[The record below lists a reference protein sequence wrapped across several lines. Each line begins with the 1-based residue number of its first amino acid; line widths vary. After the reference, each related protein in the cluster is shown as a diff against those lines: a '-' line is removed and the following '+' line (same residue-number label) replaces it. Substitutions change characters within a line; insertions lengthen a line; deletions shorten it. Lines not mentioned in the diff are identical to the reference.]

1 MKTPALP
8 KFVLIAMATLG
19 GFIATAQDASLASR
33 KTLALQVGLNQ
44 TVSVRFPNAITSVDR
59 GSSQLL
65 AKKAP
70 AVENVLLLKAGGPN
84 MPPTSLMVI
93 LSDGSL
99 HSFQVQFS
107 SEPVPIGLELLSDA
121 APGAAATAELSG
133 QQPLI
138 QHEMSKAQS
147 MPRNLRV
154 KASTQGIQAR
164 TDGLYIA
171 GDRIYLRVS
180 LTNQSVIGYDLA
192 SINLSLKDKAQPKRT
207 AAQQNQIIPL
217 LPLPKQNTIASGG
230 QLTVV
235 IPLPKLTIDRSK
247 YLAVQIH
254 ENTGSRNISLRVKAS
269 LFRKMKAL

>member
-1 MKTPALP
+1 MKTLAIP
-8 KFVLIAMATLG
+8 KFVFFALTTLA
-19 GFIATAQDASLASR
+19 GFIASAQDASLASQ
-33 KTLALQVGLNQ
+33 KTLALQVSLNQ
-44 TVSVRFPNAITSVDR
+44 TVSVRFPEAITSVDR

-70 AVENVLLLKAGGPN
+70 TVENVLLLKAGSPD

-107 SEPVPIGLELLSDA
+107 SGPVPIGLELLSDT
-121 APGAAATAELSG
+121 APGAVTTAQLSG

-138 QHEMSKAQS
+138 RHEMGKAQG

-154 KASTQGIQAR
+154 KASTQGIKAR
-164 TDGLYIA
+164 IDGFYIA
-171 GDRIYLRVS
+171 GDRIYLRLS
-180 LTNQSVIGYDLA
+180 LANHSVIGYDLA
-192 SINLSLKDKAQPKRT
+192 SVALYLQDKAQPKRT
-207 AAQQNQIIPL
+207 AAQQKQIIPL

-235 IPLPKLTIDRSK
+235 IPLPKLTIDRRK

-254 ENTGSRNISLRVKAS
+254 ENTGSRNISIRLKAS
-269 LFRKMKAL
+269 HFRKMKAL